1 MLVSNGTPTGARDLN
16 PTGTVFQ
23 TPRGAQL
30 PQTLNTKEPRSLLHK
45 FVFHYLRIGQGTC
58 KVNSLLGSGAPNS
71 AQFKA
76 FCLLYS
82 SHRKCWL
89 FCSECL
95 QSARVCKPLCFFF
108 KVSFAC
114 GLLET
119 TPTHPWYS
127 VRHESPALILH
138 WAWPLSLS
146 LLKKQYDPCAAPP
159 PHTQNASGGNGG
171 TQIEQQG
178 GGLRES
184 PW

>member
-95 QSARVCKPLCFFF
+95 QSARVCKPLCFF
-108 KVSFAC
+108 
-114 GLLET
+114 
-119 TPTHPWYS
+119 
-127 VRHESPALILH
+127 
-138 WAWPLSLS
+138 
-146 LLKKQYDPCAAPP
+146 
-159 PHTQNASGGNGG
+159 
-171 TQIEQQG
+171 
-178 GGLRES
+178 LR
-184 PW
+184 